1 MLRTLTFA
9 VFFVATTSAHAN
21 IIWNYN
27 SNDGTLNNVVTGSL
41 TTTGNP
47 GVEQPIGVTFSLLS
61 IDTVFFNGVDINVSP
76 GFFAGEGP
84 SFTTIPSGSIKTDSP
99 GHATVSTPTSLIAQS
114 PSLTNGLRLASPLGP
129 FFTTAFFNPGHSNHF
144 GFFPVSTT
152 FTTTPVPEPSSFLLC
167 LGLLGMGLLGLS
179 GRKKRVANR
188 HSS

>member
-1 MLRTLTFA
+1 MLRTLTLTVLIF
-9 VFFVATTSAHAN
+9 ATTSARAT

-47 GVEQPIGVTFSLLS
+47 GAEQSIGVTFSLLS
-61 IDTVFFNGVDINVSP
+61 IDTVFFNGVDISVSP

-84 SFTTIPSGSIKTDSP
+84 SFATIPSGSIKTDSP
-99 GHATVSTPTSLIAQS
+99 GHAMVSTPTSLIAQS

-152 FTTTPVPEPSSFLLC
+152 FTTTPAPEPSSFLLC
-167 LGLLGMGLLGLS
+167 LGLFGMGLLGLL
-179 GRKKRVANR
+179 GRKRRIANR
-188 HSS
+188 HPS